1 MSKFISALGF
11 LTIIKIP
18 GKYIKKKEQLAGSTI
33 YFPLVGLLIGSF
45 MALFYFTVS
54 FILPVFLSIIML
66 LILEVFVTGG
76 SHLDGLGDMFDG
88 IFSGEC
94 ERKKVLKIMAKSETG
109 VYGVL
114 AIFFLLL
121 LKIFLLFYIKEINS
135 SYLPLFF
142 LTVMF
147 MPAFSRWGMV
157 YMIGRYENVR
167 GKASL
172 ARVFTDSRDRRK
184 NLYISSVYM
193 TLLFL
198 VSYVLIE
205 YHYLDINSH
214 NIIFTDGLA
223 GIYLIFYFLFKA
235 VLVIVV
241 FSLLQLFTGWFFT
254 RRIGGITGD
263 IIGGVSEVAE
273 LIFLLI
279 IFLVSNF
286 L

>member
-1 MSKFISALGF
+1 MSKFIGALGF

-18 GKYIKKKEQLAGSTI
+18 SKYIKKKDQLAGSTL
-33 YFPLVGLLIGSF
+33 YFPLVGLLIGSV
-45 MALFYFTVS
+45 MALFYFAVS
-54 FILPVFLSIIML
+54 FILPVFLSIIIL
-66 LILEVFVTGG
+66 LVIEVFITGG

-88 IFSGEC
+88 IFSGEH
-94 ERKKVLKIMAKSETG
+94 ERKNVLRIMAKSEIG
-109 VYGVL
+109 VYGML
-114 AIFFLLL
+114 AILFLIL
-121 LKIFLLFYIKEINS
+121 LKIFLLYYIKEINP

-142 LTVMF
+142 LAIIF

-157 YMIGRYENVR
+157 YMIGRYTNVR

-172 ARVFTDSRDRRK
+172 AGVFTDSRDRRK

-198 VSYVLIE
+198 GSYVFIGYL
-205 YHYLDINSH
+205 YLDINSH

-223 GIYLIFYFLFKA
+223 GIYLIFYFLIKA

-263 IIGGVSEVAE
+263 IIGGVSEIAE

-279 IFLVSNF
+279 IFLVLDF